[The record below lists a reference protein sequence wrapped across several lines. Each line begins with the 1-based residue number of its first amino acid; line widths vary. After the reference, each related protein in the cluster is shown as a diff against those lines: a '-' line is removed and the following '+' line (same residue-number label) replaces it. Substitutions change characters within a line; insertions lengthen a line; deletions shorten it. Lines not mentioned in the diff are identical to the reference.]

1 MSSQDKKILIV
12 DDSNTNIVL
21 LEAVFG
27 SDGYTMLTS
36 TNAKEALQ
44 IVEKEKPEIILL
56 DLNMPDISGF
66 DFLTT
71 IKANKITSEIPVVI
85 VSAFT
90 DEMTIKST
98 FSKGAIAFIKKPIDI
113 PLIRSTVSDLLE

>member
-1 MSSQDKKILIV
+1 MPGQDKKILVI

-21 LEAVFG
+21 LEAVFS
-27 SDGYTMLTS
+27 SDGYIMLTS
-36 TNAKEALQ
+36 NNAKEALQ

-56 DLNMPDISGF
+56 DLNMPEISGF
-66 DFLTT
+66 DFLSR
-71 IKANKITSEIPVVI
+71 IKDNKKTCGIPVII

-98 FSKGAIAFIKKPIDI
+98 FSLGAAAFIKKPIDI
-113 PLIRSTVSDLLE
+113 PLIRTTVADLLA